1 MVQWITDLLERMGY
15 VGISLLMFLE
25 NVFPPIPSE
34 LIMPFAGFAASQGEL
49 AFVGVVL
56 AGTIGTIAGALP
68 WYWIG
73 YKIGCKRLAN
83 WADKHGRWLTLTG
96 DEVKNANGWF
106 QKHCGKAV
114 LFGRLI
120 PAIRTL
126 ISVPAGIAEMSLAR
140 FLTYSIIGTLIWNT
154 VLAALGYQL
163 GENYSKV
170 ADYLDPVTKGI
181 VGLIVLTYLYRVIR
195 FKGSKQKAAA

>member
-34 LIMPFAGFAASQGEL
+34 LIMPFAGFAAAQGEMS
-49 AFVGVVL
+49 FVGVLV
-56 AGTIGTIAGALP
+56 AGTIGSLAGALP
-68 WYWIG
+68 WYWLG
-73 YKIGCKRLAN
+73 YKIGCKRLAS
-83 WADKHGRWLTLTG
+83 WADTHGRWLTLSG
-96 DEVKNANGWF
+96 DEVKNANSWF

-114 LFGRLI
+114 VFGRLI

-140 FLTYSIIGTLIWNT
+140 FLTYSLLGTLIWNT
-154 VLAALGYQL
+154 LLAGLGYQL
-163 GENYSKV
+163 GENYAKV
-170 ADYLDPVTKGI
+170 AQYLDPVTKII
-181 VGLIVLTYLYRVIR
+181 VGSIVLTYLYRVIR
-195 FKGSKQKAAA
+195 FKGSKQKAAV